1 VARKKSGLGKGLDAL
16 FEDNDTRESSAGTEL
31 MKISEI
37 EPNRNQ
43 PRKEFDQAAL
53 EQLADSI
60 REHGII
66 QPLVVRPTVEGTY
79 QIVAGERR
87 YRAARMA
94 GLTELP
100 VIIRELSDT
109 ETMELALI
117 ENLQREDLNPVEEAL
132 GYRELMEH
140 YDFTQEAVSKS
151 VGKSRPA
158 VANALRL
165 LNLPQA
171 VLNWLKSGELTS
183 GHARA
188 LLSMEDDQQ
197 ILEAAQKIIKN
208 GLTVRDAERMA
219 KEQGQPKE
227 KRNKKPRDSFFDEM
241 ELALSDE
248 LGRKVTVQGSNPK
261 KKGSIVIEFY
271 NLEDLKEIGN
281 QLAEWYSGKKEE

>member
-1 VARKKSGLGKGLDAL
+1 MARKKSGLGKGLEAL
-16 FEDNDTRESSAGTEL
+16 FEDNDTREGSGGAEI

-43 PRKEFDQAAL
+43 PRKEFDQGSL

-66 QPLVVRPTVEGTY
+66 QPLVVRPSSSGTY

-94 GLTELP
+94 GLTEVP
-100 VIIRELSDT
+100 VLIRELSDR
-109 ETMELALI
+109 ETMELELI

-132 GYRELMEH
+132 GYRELMET
-140 YDFTQEAVSKS
+140 YDFTQETVSKS

-165 LNLPQA
+165 LNLPQP
-171 VLNWLKSGELTS
+171 VLEMLKKGELTS

-188 LLSMEDDQQ
+188 LLALEDENA
-197 ILEAAQKIIKN
+197 ILQAAEKIVKN

-219 KEQGQPKE
+219 KGSPEPKS
-227 KRNKKPRDSFFDEM
+227 KKPKFRDSFYDEM

-248 LGRKVTVQGSNPK
+248 LGRKVTVQGGNSK
-261 KKGSIVIEFY
+261 KKGTIVIEFY
-271 NLEDLKEIGN
+271 GLDDLKEVGN
-281 QLAEWYSGKKEE
+281 HLAELYSLKEKE